1 LHIRAYNS
9 NRTFLRIL
17 HVKTIAVIGASGYV
31 GRKLVSALLRDG
43 TFRVKVLSRTG
54 VADGVAPGSVE
65 LVKGDLLS
73 PDSLLGFLEPGCI
86 VVNLVF
92 LWDAGEDAN
101 MAAMRN
107 LVSACRA
114 ATISRLVHVSTAAVA
129 GRADTNLVDE
139 ETACVPISEYGRTKL
154 KVEALLRD
162 ESLGGLDLVM
172 LRPTAVFGPGA
183 EPLSMLAKDLLG
195 GRSFRN
201 YLKSSLFGRRR
212 MNLVHIDNVVAAVI
226 FVTNHANAFFGKV
239 FIVSDDDAV
248 SNNFLDVESALM
260 RGFGLADYSVPRLPI
275 PVGIL
280 RMLLLVLGRNNVNP
294 YCNYSGQKLQ
304 GLGFHRPMSFV
315 EGLAGYIAAYP
326 ASPHVQK
333 KADADT

>member
-1 LHIRAYNS
+1 M
-9 NRTFLRIL
+9 
-17 HVKTIAVIGASGYV
+17 KTIAVIGASGYV

-54 VADGVAPGSVE
+54 VVDYLSSCDAE

-129 GRADTNLVDE
+129 GRVDTNLVDE
-139 ETACVPISEYGRTKL
+139 ATACVPISEYGSTKL

-162 ESLGGLDLVM
+162 ASLGGLDLVI
-172 LRPTAVFGPGA
+172 LRPTAVFGLGA
-183 EPLSMLAKDLLG
+183 EPLSRLAKDLLG

-226 FVTNHANAFFGKV
+226 FVANHANAFLGKV
-239 FIVSDDDAV
+239 FIVSDDDAIA
-248 SNNFLDVESALM
+248 NNFLDVESALM

-275 PVGIL
+275 PLGVL
-280 RMLLLVLGRNNVNP
+280 RMLLLFKGRNNINP
-294 YCNYSGQKLQ
+294 CCNYSGQKLQ
-304 GLGFHRPMSFV
+304 GLGFHRPMSF
-315 EGLAGYIAAYP
+315 EAGLANYIAAYL
-326 ASPHVQK
+326 AAFQAQEETH
-333 KADADT
+333 AGT